1 MINTRRH
8 EAGRGAL
15 LGTFV
20 GDALGMPYE
29 GLHLEAIPDRLE
41 MAEARLGR
49 GTYTDDT
56 EMMIGLAESL
66 LERGDVDPD
75 HLAARFVENCDPG
88 RGYGAGTLEVFDLW
102 RSGVGVDEAAARV
115 FGGRGSFGNGAAMRV
130 APVGV
135 LFAADPERV
144 RARAR
149 ASARVTHAHPLGID
163 GAVAQAADVR
173 AAVCSEEIVGAAREA
188 ASSPEMIAALEIV
201 AELVEERP
209 APGDAVRSLGHS
221 SAAHRSVPTAI
232 YAAIAHPDFESAVE
246 FAVRCGGGTDT
257 IGAMAG
263 AIAGAR
269 DGAEAIPGRWL
280 DALEDGPRGRAH
292 VERLALELAD
302 AGG

>member
-75 HLAARFVENCDPG
+75 HLAASFVENCDPA

-115 FGGRGSFGNGAAMRV
+115 FGGRGSFGNGAARGSSTPRAMRH
-130 APVGV
+130 
-135 LFAADPERV
+135 
-144 RARAR
+144 RAR
-149 ASARVTHAHPLGID
+149 
-163 GAVAQAADVR
+163 
-173 AAVCSEEIVGAAREA
+173 
-188 ASSPEMIAALEIV
+188 
-201 AELVEERP
+201 
-209 APGDAVRSLGHS
+209 
-221 SAAHRSVPTAI
+221 
-232 YAAIAHPDFESAVE
+232 
-246 FAVRCGGGTDT
+246 RCGGRWRPSRSWPRSDRRP
-257 IGAMAG
+257 AM
-263 AIAGAR
+263 
-269 DGAEAIPGRWL
+269 PPVL
-280 DALEDGPRGRAH
+280 
-292 VERLALELAD
+292 
-302 AGG
+302 